1 MTMVSAD
8 GWRVE
13 RVVRHVPGRGPAM
26 RLRVSWRG
34 YWQADCETSDQVAEY
49 VDISTLVPS
58 VTHLYER
65 AYPVTPWKRAA
76 DLLDAELGRA
86 LEATATTPHTLG

>member
-13 RVVRHVPGRGPAM
+13 RVVRRMPGREPAM

-49 VDISTLVPS
+49 AERKGWTLAEAEKWLSPS
-58 VTHLYER
+58 
-65 AYPVTPWKRAA
+65 
-76 DLLDAELGRA
+76 LGYDPD
-86 LEATATTPHTLG
+86 E

>member
-13 RVVRHVPGRGPAM
+13 RVVRHVPGRGASM

-34 YWQADCETSDQVAEY
+34 YWQADCETSHQVAEY
-49 VDISTLVPS
+49 VDISTLVPT

-65 AYPVTPWKRAA
+65 AYAVTPWKRAA
-76 DLLDAELGRA
+76 DLLDAEMGRA
-86 LEATATTPHTLG
+86 LEAAPPATLG